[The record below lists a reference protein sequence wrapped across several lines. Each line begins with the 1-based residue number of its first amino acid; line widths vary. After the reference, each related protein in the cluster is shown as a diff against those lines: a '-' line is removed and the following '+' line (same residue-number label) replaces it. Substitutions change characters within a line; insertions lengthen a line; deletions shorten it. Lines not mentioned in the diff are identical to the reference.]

1 MEITLIS
8 SDNQKIQI
16 DSKIVEKS
24 DFLKNK
30 IGNSNKKIE
39 INLPE
44 INYNTLQKIVQYLIH
59 YKEKEPQQI
68 PKPLSSNNLS
78 NVIDEWDINFIK
90 NMDMNS
96 IYDLINAS
104 NYLEIPSLLDLS
116 CAYVITLIKGKSIE
130 EMRKIFNIECDLSD
144 EQIKEYES
152 YNTS

>member
-24 DFLKNK
+24 DFLKDK
-30 IGNSNKKIE
+30 IENSNKNIE
-39 INLPE
+39 FNLPE

-68 PKPLSSNNLS
+68 PKPLSSNNLN

>member
-24 DFLKNK
+24 DFLKDK
-30 IGNSNKKIE
+30 IENSNKNIE

>member
-24 DFLKNK
+24 DFLKDK
-30 IGNSNKKIE
+30 IENSNKNIE

-78 NVIDEWDINFIK
+78 NVTDEWDINFIK

>member
-116 CAYVITLIKGKSIE
+116 CAYARSWSLVLH
-130 EMRKIFNIECDLSD
+130 
-144 EQIKEYES
+144 
-152 YNTS
+152 

>member
-24 DFLKNK
+24 DFLKDK
-30 IGNSNKKIE
+30 IENSNKNIE

-68 PKPLSSNNLS
+68 PKPLSSNNLN

>member
-1 MEITLIS
+1 MEIILIS
-8 SDNQKIQI
+8 SDEQRIKV
-16 DSKIVEKS
+16 DSKIIEKS
-24 DFLKNK
+24 YFLKNK

-44 INYNTLQKIVQYLIH
+44 INSKTLQKIVNYLIH
-59 YKEKEPQQI
+59 YKDKEPQQI
-68 PKPLSSNNLS
+68 PKPLSTNNLN
-78 NVIDEWDINFIK
+78 NVTDEWDINFIK

-130 EMRKIFNIECDLSD
+130 EMRKLFNIECDLSE
-144 EQIKEYES
+144 EQIKEYEN
-152 YNTS
+152 YNIS

>member
-130 EMRKIFNIECDLSD
+130 EMRKIFDVECDLSD

>member
-8 SDNQKIQI
+8 SDDKRIQI
-16 DSKIVEKS
+16 ESKNVEKS

-30 IGNSNKKIE
+30 IRNTNKKNE

-68 PKPLSSNNLS
+68 PKPLSSNNLN

>member
-24 DFLKNK
+24 DFLKDK
-30 IGNSNKKIE
+30 IENSNKNIE

-104 NYLEIPSLLDLS
+104 NYLEIPSLLDLC
-116 CAYVITLIKGKSIE
+116 CAYIITLIKGKPIE

-152 YNTS
+152 YNIS

>member
-24 DFLKNK
+24 DFLKDK
-30 IGNSNKKIE
+30 IENSNKNIE

-68 PKPLSSNNLS
+68 PKPLSSNNLN

-152 YNTS
+152 YNIS

>member
-24 DFLKNK
+24 DFLKDK
-30 IGNSNKKIE
+30 IENSNKNIE

-68 PKPLSSNNLS
+68 PKPLSSNNLN

-144 EQIKEYES
+144 EQIKE
-152 YNTS
+152 